1 MGKNFFDKVTILG
14 VGLLGASFALALKK
28 RKIARYI
35 TGCGRNKDNLKK
47 AVDRK
52 IIDAMELD
60 PAKACKDSDLILFS
74 MPVGAFTNV
83 AKQIAGSLKKN
94 AVVTDVG
101 SVKGRLVS
109 DMEALMPEGVSFVG
123 CHPIAGNHKSGIDS
137 ATPDLFSGA
146 QCIIT
151 ETDKTNKK
159 ALDTVSELWRKLGAE
174 IKFASP
180 DEHDMIYAAVS
191 HFPHVVAYSIVNTV
205 ADINS
210 SYLDFSGQ
218 GFKDSTRIALSSPEL
233 WRDICIMNKDNLIK
247 LIDIFQKNLG
257 MVRSSLEKSDSD
269 QIEKEFKK
277 AQRLRKN
284 VR

>member
-1 MGKNFFDKVTILG
+1 MGKIFFDKVTILG

-28 RKIARYI
+28 NNMARYV

-47 AVDRK
+47 AVERK

-74 MPVGAFTNV
+74 MPVGAFINV
-83 AKQIAGSLKKN
+83 TKQIAGSLKKN

-101 SVKGRLVS
+101 SVKGKLVS
-109 DMEALMPEGVSFVG
+109 DMEALMPEGVNFVG
-123 CHPIAGNHKSGIDS
+123 CHPIAGNHKSGID
-137 ATPDLFSGA
+137 AVTPDLFSGA

-174 IKFASP
+174 IKFTSP
-180 DEHDMIYAAVS
+180 DDHDMIYAAVS

-233 WRDICIMNKDNLIK
+233 WRDICVMNKDNLIK
-247 LIDIFQKNLG
+247 LIDVFQKNLG
-257 MVRSSLEKSDSD
+257 RIRSSIEKSDSN

-277 AQRLRKN
+277 AQNLRKN

>member
-1 MGKNFFDKVTILG
+1 MAKVFFDKVTIFG

-28 RKIARYI
+28 RNMARHI

-47 AVDRK
+47 AVDRR

-83 AKQIAGSLKKN
+83 AKQITGSLKKN

-101 SVKGRLVS
+101 SVKGKLVS
-109 DMEALMPEGVSFVG
+109 EMETLMPEGVSFVG
-123 CHPIAGNHKSGIDS
+123 CHPIAGNHKSGIDA
-137 ATPDLFSGA
+137 ATPDLFAGA

-151 ETDKTNKK
+151 KTDKTDKK
-159 ALDTVSELWRKLGAE
+159 AFDAVYELWNELEAE
-174 IKFASP
+174 IKFSSP
-180 DEHDMIYAAVS
+180 EEHDMIYAAVS
-191 HFPHVVAYSIVNTV
+191 HFPHVVAYSLVNTV
-205 ADINS
+205 ADIDS
-210 SYLDFSGQ
+210 SYMNFSGQ

-233 WRDICIMNKDNLIK
+233 WRDICIMNKDNIIK
-247 LIDIFQKNLG
+247 LIDIFQKNLE
-257 MVRSSLEKSDSD
+257 MVRSSLEKSDSNE
-269 QIEKEFKK
+269 IEKEFKK
-277 AQRLRKN
+277 AQSLRKN